1 MLNTISEK
9 LTSYLIKK
17 DVVTSDYAEFYI
29 YGFMLLLST
38 TFSSLTV
45 LLLSA
50 IICNIFVGFIFLTV
64 MMMLRFFCGGY
75 HCTTYFNCWICT
87 NAISAAT
94 FLIIRFLPIENFY
107 INCAVL
113 IFAVLSAV
121 YIFINSPIEHE
132 NNPQSATQRKKN
144 KRISRIFSIISA
156 TLVTTGFI
164 FLNTNTW
171 FIYFTS
177 VSAALIVVAL
187 LMITEKIHRRCNNG
201 YS

>member
-1 MLNTISEK
+1 MLNLISEK

-17 DVVTSDYAEFYI
+17 DVVASDYAEVYI

-38 TFSSLTV
+38 MFSSLTV

-75 HCTTYFNCWICT
+75 HCSTYLNCWICT

-94 FLIIRFLPIENFY
+94 FLIIRLLPKENFY
-107 INCAVL
+107 INLMIL
-113 IFAVLSAV
+113 IFAVMSAV
-121 YIFINSPIEHE
+121 YIIINSPMEHE
-132 NNPQSATQRKKN
+132 NNPQSARQRKKN
-144 KRISRIFSIISA
+144 KRISRIFSVISA
-156 TLVTTGFI
+156 TLVTVGFVL
-164 FLNTNTW
+164 FNTSTL

-187 LMITEKIHRRCNNG
+187 LMKTEKIHRRCNNG
-201 YS
+201 HS